1 MNLKDYQFID
11 VHKMEDV
18 PYRLVTFTFEN
29 EEKIKIYLTKEI
41 SRNRILT
48 DFINSAAECKTLDKF
63 IEKHGF
69 DRIAVCKWIYKKEA

>member
-1 MNLKDYQFID
+1 MELKDYQFVD
-11 VHKMEDV
+11 LHKMEEL

-29 EEKIKIYLTKEI
+29 KEKTKIYVTKEI
-41 SRNRILT
+41 SRNRVAT

-69 DRIAVCKWIYKKEA
+69 DRMTACKWIYKKEA